1 VAVTS
6 AAQFLARILDGAP
19 QPVWVVDEEG
29 LIVFSNP
36 AAVEALGYDDSSE
49 LYRRPSH
56 DTVHYQR
63 ADGSPYPQDECPMLT
78 PSRTGETVHGEDEW
92 FTRRDGSMFP
102 IAWWS
107 APIAVAGGTGAV
119 LAFSDISERRAAEQA
134 VRERDAAEIRAAE
147 SRAAQRRVVENS
159 AALRRQVARDLHDGA
174 QQRLVTVL
182 ISLQLAREEVEVDPV
197 GAGRLLDD
205 AAGQAQAAIDELRE
219 LASGLHPPVLAHRGL
234 VEAVED
240 LAARAVLPVVVS
252 GWLPRRLPEA
262 VETNAYFFVAEALTN
277 VVKHA
282 RAAHA
287 TVTIGVDDRALSVE
301 VRDDGIGG
309 AGVDGSGSGLA
320 GLADRVG
327 ALGGH
332 MDVASPQ
339 GHGTTVR
346 AEIPVGPARG

>member
-1 VAVTS
+1 MKQVADRAVVYVLDRAEGVAVTS

-147 SRAAQRRVVENS
+147 SRAWSATRWRTARPSRADQAGPGRRVGP
-159 AALRRQVARDLHDGA
+159 LR
-174 QQRLVTVL
+174 
-182 ISLQLAREEVEVDPV
+182 
-197 GAGRLLDD
+197 GR
-205 AAGQAQAAIDELRE
+205 GR
-219 LASGLHPPVLAHRGL
+219 SWTGR
-234 VEAVED
+234 
-240 LAARAVLPVVVS
+240 
-252 GWLPRRLPEA
+252 
-262 VETNAYFFVAEALTN
+262 
-277 VVKHA
+277 
-282 RAAHA
+282 
-287 TVTIGVDDRALSVE
+287 
-301 VRDDGIGG
+301 
-309 AGVDGSGSGLA
+309 
-320 GLADRVG
+320 
-327 ALGGH
+327 
-332 MDVASPQ
+332 
-339 GHGTTVR
+339 
-346 AEIPVGPARG
+346 

>member
-1 VAVTS
+1 MRAMRTGGGRIFCAAAPASPRRRLRCCRAPGTLGSDNRTAHRRRIISTS
-6 AAQFLARILDGAP
+6 SLRESP
-19 QPVWVVDEEG
+19 EG

-56 DTVHYQR
+56 DTAHYQR
-63 ADGSPYPQDECPMLT
+63 PDGSPYPQDECPMLT

-134 VRERDAAEIRAAE
+134 LRERDAAEIRAAE

-182 ISLQLAREEVEVDPV
+182 IFLQLAREEVEIDPV

-277 VVKHA
+277 IVKHA
-282 RAAHA
+282 RAA
-287 TVTIGVDDRALSVE
+287 
-301 VRDDGIGG
+301 RDGDHRRRRP
-309 AGVDGSGSGLA
+309 L
-320 GLADRVG
+320 
-327 ALGGH
+327 ALG
-332 MDVASPQ
+332 
-339 GHGTTVR
+339 
-346 AEIPVGPARG
+346 RGA